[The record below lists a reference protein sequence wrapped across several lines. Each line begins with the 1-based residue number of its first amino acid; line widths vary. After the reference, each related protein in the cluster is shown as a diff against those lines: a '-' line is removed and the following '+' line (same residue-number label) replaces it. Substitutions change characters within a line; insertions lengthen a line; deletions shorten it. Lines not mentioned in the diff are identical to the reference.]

1 MQVFNQ
7 HEEMFLINLLA
18 CSKYIKAERI
28 NGSSVVFLQAH
39 SQILSV
45 QYPFVCLC

>member
-1 MQVFNQ
+1 
-7 HEEMFLINLLA
+7 MFLINLLA
-18 CSKYIKAERI
+18 CSKYIKAELI

-45 QYPFVCLC
+45 HIHLYVYVERCAAPC